1 MRIFCE
7 AGGFAQQTDH
17 WFCMLYYVNLK
28 LRLKPL
34 MAAKTQLALVKGQN
48 TMLGLRTHCQLP
60 ILIYLQ
66 QSRVLY
72 PIGSNSNNAFSSRP
86 IRIYEHVC

>member
-28 LRLKPL
+28 LRLKPQ
-34 MAAKTQLALVKGQN
+34 MATKTQLASVKGQN
-48 TMLGLRTHCQLP
+48 TMLGLRTHYEHPNLF
-60 ILIYLQ
+60 YLQ
-66 QSRVLY
+66 QYRLLY
-72 PIGSNSNNAFSSRP
+72 PTQTTLSAYSQYVYMNMFAK
-86 IRIYEHVC
+86 